1 MQTNSNKEFI
11 KGANPYLPLWEHI
24 PDGEPRVFEHNGE
37 KRVYIYGSHD
47 IERDKYCGRNY
58 VVWSAPVDDLTNWK
72 FHGVS
77 YETHYD
83 SILYAPDVVKKGDT
97 YYLYAA
103 ERCGSLVVVASSK
116 NPWGPFEN
124 PVETKLGFDPGVLV
138 DDDGKVYAYWGGCAA
153 PCYIAEMEDDMATI
167 KEGTLAE
174 NPLGHSICPWDPVDD
189 GHIDLIDAF
198 FEASSPRKV
207 LGKYVYIYSKR
218 YDVPVPEL
226 GVFEPC
232 NGFLSYRI
240 SDTPFGPF
248 HDGGDFSFNGG
259 EILHDSEGLGTMTYR
274 WGNNHGSIMEINGKW
289 YVFYHRQTGV
299 NEYSRQAMMEPIDV
313 ALGSDGR
320 LYIGDI
326 KYLNGEPVSS
336 KPVEMT
342 SQGPH
347 VNGLDAYKWISAGY
361 ACHLFGSRKNANIR
375 PVYEQD
381 DNISAPIENIT
392 GGTTVGFRYLQFGSN
407 PAQTVTVV
415 LEDKKKVKI
424 KVRIDSY
431 KGRVISEI
439 DLDGS
444 ETVKSA
450 ALSTGVIGK
459 HAVYF
464 EFCSEDLEETF
475 VFDRFTFD

>member
-1 MQTNSNKEFI
+1 MQANSNKEFI

-72 FHGVS
+72 YHGVS

-167 KEGTLAE
+167 KEGTLVE

-274 WGNNHGSIMEINGKW
+274 WGNNHGSIMEVNGKW